1 MCAMDRSQIMVY
13 SQSEIINHLE
23 DLLSISSSQ
32 SFVRDAQGELIYLS
46 PPFERTV
53 LNGNELN
60 IWFSSIPV
68 NVRLDLFNAELNSLS
83 GMGPF
88 VFKNVKS
95 IGCLLT
101 ILIECIS
108 VNNVK
113 FVRWVFFLESTNF
126 LSLGDEYFRASVEI
140 DDIFCMRKKV
150 DLDFWKVFNLYA
162 YGFTISKICG
172 STKLTEDKVKKLI
185 RKIKT
190 DCFVSDR
197 DYLGLLVLNTFNYC
211 QLAFNVIKILSGNC

>member
-95 IGCLLT
+95 SAFLLGKEKDWACNFDW
-101 ILIECIS
+101 IFNPS
-108 VNNVK
+108 N
-113 FVRWVFFLESTNF
+113 FV
-126 LSLGDEYFRASVEI
+126 
-140 DDIFCMRKKV
+140 
-150 DLDFWKVFNLYA
+150 
-162 YGFTISKICG
+162 
-172 STKLTEDKVKKLI
+172 
-185 RKIKT
+185 
-190 DCFVSDR
+190 
-197 DYLGLLVLNTFNYC
+197 
-211 QLAFNVIKILSGNC
+211 KILEGNYNKNNDVKSNCYD

>member
-1 MCAMDRSQIMVY
+1 
-13 SQSEIINHLE
+13 
-23 DLLSISSSQ
+23 
-32 SFVRDAQGELIYLS
+32 
-46 PPFERTV
+46 
-53 LNGNELN
+53 
-60 IWFSSIPV
+60 
-68 NVRLDLFNAELNSLS
+68 
-83 GMGPF
+83 MGPF

-113 FVRWVFFLESTNF
+113 FVRWVFFRIHEF
-126 LSLGDEYFRASVEI
+126 LSFDEYFRASVEI

-162 YGFTISKICG
+162 YGFTISKICS

-197 DYLGLLVLNTFNYC
+197 DYLIVL
-211 QLAFNVIKILSGNC
+211 

>member
-68 NVRLDLFNAELNSLS
+68 NVRVDLFNAELNSLS

-113 FVRWVFFLESTNF
+113 FVRWVFF
-126 LSLGDEYFRASVEI
+126 
-140 DDIFCMRKKV
+140 
-150 DLDFWKVFNLYA
+150 
-162 YGFTISKICG
+162 
-172 STKLTEDKVKKLI
+172 
-185 RKIKT
+185 
-190 DCFVSDR
+190 
-197 DYLGLLVLNTFNYC
+197 
-211 QLAFNVIKILSGNC
+211 